1 MRPAS
6 DKVALLALMAS
17 VAIAYAERSSVA
29 HLIPAMLADGTITK
43 DQGVIILAAFGLGYV
58 VGLPL
63 SGKLINW
70 FGHRRLLTV
79 MGAGWTTSC
88 LLFAISPH
96 WYGWVGS
103 RFVLGILEAPLFP
116 LFVSWISAHSRREI
130 VPVRISLVEACSYVG
145 MAIAGPAS
153 VALMG
158 AFGWRLA
165 YVGLGALG
173 LVVVAVAQVVPPTPF
188 EPVSQRPS
196 RTWAFRELVP
206 VLALACGFF
215 LYNLIKT
222 FYSTWLPTLLIQSF
236 SFTSWSAAR
245 LTFVQSLIGPLA
257 SVGSSL
263 LAVRLA
269 RRMPVSRARF
279 LVLAIGF
286 CCAAMIALIGVDV
299 RFIWLFAILGFAGI
313 ISTSGLIWA
322 TVPELSERGRVAS
335 LAGWINA
342 FANLATM
349 MSPVVLGAMLEQPAV
364 LLSFLALTA
373 LLTIPIFAIACRGP
387 RRPA

>member
-17 VAIAYAERSSVA
+17 VAIAYAERSSIA
-29 HLIPAMLADGTITK
+29 HLIPPMLSHGTITK
-43 DQGVIILAAFGLGYV
+43 DQGAIILAAFGLGYV

-63 SGKLINW
+63 SGRVIGWL
-70 FGHRRLLTV
+70 GHRRLLAV
-79 MGAGWTTSC
+79 IGAGWTTSC
-88 LLFAISPH
+88 LLFASAPH
-96 WYGWVGS
+96 WYGWVGA
-103 RFVLGILEAPLFP
+103 RFALGLFEAPLFP

-145 MAIAGPAS
+145 MAAAGPAS
-153 VALMG
+153 VALME
-158 AFGWRLA
+158 AYGWRSA
-165 YVGLGALG
+165 YAMLGALG
-173 LVVVAVAQVVPPTPF
+173 LAVVAVARLVPSAPA
-188 EPVSQRPS
+188 EPSEPPLARPWGFS
-196 RTWAFRELVP
+196 DIVP

-222 FYSTWLPTLLIQSF
+222 FYSTWLPTLLVQSF

-245 LTFVQSLIGPLA
+245 LTFVQSLVGPLA
-257 SVGSSL
+257 SIGSSL

-269 RRMPVSRARF
+269 RRLPLGRARF
-279 LVLAIGF
+279 LILAIGF
-286 CCAAMIALIGVDV
+286 ACAASIALIAVEP

-322 TVPELSERGRVAS
+322 TVPELSDRGQVAS
-335 LAGWINA
+335 LAGWVNA

-349 MSPVVLGAMLEQPAV
+349 ASPLVLGAMLDRPAM
-364 LLSFLALTA
+364 LLWFLALTA
-373 LLTIPIFAIACRGP
+373 LLTIPIFAVACRE
-387 RRPA
+387 RRAA